1 MTAAYDPNNS
11 FAKILRGE
19 IPCHKVYEDDA
30 VLAFM
35 DVMPQSDGHTL
46 VVPKSAARNILDASA
61 EQLAVLMPVV
71 QKIARAVIK
80 AFAADGS
87 VIMQFN
93 EEPAGQ
99 TVFHLHFHV
108 VPRYEGVPLRPHT
121 GKMADMAVIAA
132 QAEKLR
138 AALA

>member
-1 MTAAYDPNNS
+1 
-11 FAKILRGE
+11 
-19 IPCHKVYEDDA
+19 
-30 VLAFM
+30 
-35 DVMPQSDGHTL
+35 
-46 VVPKSAARNILDASA
+46 
-61 EQLAVLMPVV
+61 MPVV

-80 AFAADGS
+80 AFAADGA
-87 VIMQFN
+87 VVMQFN